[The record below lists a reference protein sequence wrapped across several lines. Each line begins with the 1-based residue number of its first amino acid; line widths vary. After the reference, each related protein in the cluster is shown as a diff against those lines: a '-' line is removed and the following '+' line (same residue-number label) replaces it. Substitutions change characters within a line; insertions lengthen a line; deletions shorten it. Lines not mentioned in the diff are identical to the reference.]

1 HTSEIHHI
9 LQHCEAKTIFVSEKL
24 YTKIEELKAP
34 SVKDLILIDD
44 FSLIEP
50 NTPKD
55 TLKNLIADG
64 SKELQKIKN
73 LVLKFSG
80 IVSDEVK
87 EDDVASIIYTS
98 GTTGHSKGV
107 MLTHKNIIFDALAT
121 LKFVRFDVNDR
132 SISLLPLAHVYEC
145 TLGLVIPIMGGATV
159 YYLRKPP
166 TAAVLLPALSSVK
179 PTLILSVPL
188 IIEKMYKARI
198 LPEIQK
204 RKIVKLAYKVPAL
217 RKKINQAAGKKLLK
231 TFGGKLEL
239 FCIGGAALS
248 SDVERFLKEA
258 GFPYSIGY
266 GLTETSPLVAGTNQ
280 YHTKLLSTGPAV
292 PGIELIIDN
301 PDPKTGEGEILV
313 RGDVVMKGY
322 YKDPEKTS
330 EVIDKNG
337 WFHTGDLG
345 CFDKENY
352 LYIKGRV
359 KNMILGPS
367 GENIY
372 PEIIE
377 SVVNRSQY
385 ILESL
390 VCKKENQLV
399 ALVFLNYEKIDED
412 FETSKKSQ
420 SEQKEVVNNILSI
433 IKEEV
438 NNNVSSF
445 SKLVKVIEQTEQFE
459 KTPTQKI
466 KRYLYI
472 N

>member
-1 HTSEIHHI
+1 
-9 LQHCEAKTIFVSEKL
+9 
-24 YTKIEELKAP
+24 
-34 SVKDLILIDD
+34 
-44 FSLIEP
+44 
-50 NTPKD
+50 
-55 TLKNLIADG
+55 
-64 SKELQKIKN
+64 
-73 LVLKFSG
+73 
-80 IVSDEVK
+80 
-87 EDDVASIIYTS
+87 
-98 GTTGHSKGV
+98 
-107 MLTHKNIIFDALAT
+107 
-121 LKFVRFDVNDR
+121 
-132 SISLLPLAHVYEC
+132 
-145 TLGLVIPIMGGATV
+145 
-159 YYLRKPP
+159 
-166 TAAVLLPALSSVK
+166 
-179 PTLILSVPL
+179 
-188 IIEKMYKARI
+188 MYKARI

-204 RKIVKLAYKVPAL
+204 KKVVKLAYKVPAL
-217 RKKINQAAGKKLLK
+217 RKKINQVAGKKLLK

-258 GFPYSIGY
+258 GFPYAIGY
-266 GLTETSPLVAGTNQ
+266 GLTETSPLIAGSNQ
-280 YHTKLLSTGPAV
+280 HLTKLLSTGPAV
-292 PGIELIIDN
+292 PGVELKIDN

-322 YKDPEKTS
+322 YKDPEKTN
-330 EVIDKNG
+330 EVIDKEG

-345 CFDKENY
+345 CFDKDNY

-385 ILESL
+385 VLESL

-399 ALVFLNYEKIDED
+399 SLVFLNYEKIDED
-412 FETSKKSQ
+412 FATSKKSQ
-420 SEQKEVVNNILSI
+420 SEQKEIVNDILTL
-433 IKEEV
+433 IKTEV

-445 SKLVKVIEQTEQFE
+445 SKLAKVIEQTEPFE